1 MSALPVPI
9 LFETLRSVGYTECLH
24 PRAKKS
30 RCLDCGAYET
40 GPVGWVGGT
49 LDYLRQPWDND
60 KPPKREVPA

>member
-9 LFETLRSVGYTECLH
+9 LFETLRSVGYTLCQH

-40 GPVGWVGGT
+40 MQGWMGGT
-49 LDYLRQPWDND
+49 LDFKRQPWDNER
-60 KPPKREVPA
+60 PSTQGAAR